1 MRPMNTIPIHSIQMQ
16 QNKIFATNFF
26 TKTIVINAMFTQQRY
41 IYVLCDFDKKYL
53 ENVLNFDIQQTT

>member
-1 MRPMNTIPIHSIQMQ
+1 MRRMNTIPIQLIQMQ

-26 TKTIVINAMFTQQRY
+26 TKTIVINAMFVYTTV
-41 IYVLCDFDKKYL
+41 YVLCDFDKKYL